1 MADWT
6 DRGVQRRI
14 INFSAFRLD
23 GLGDLLPRAAGSS
36 VFDVGCNRGAV
47 CYDFVLSGAA
57 VVHGVDNG
65 LEEDGKTYVIQTARR
80 VFADIRSVEARFEVC
95 DLRGGAG
102 ALKKAFGND
111 YRKEYDF
118 VLFLA
123 VYHKLRRIMEL
134 PALLHLVDHLAHHC
148 GKFFVWRGSRN
159 ELDEFEP
166 TVIAKGFRRV
176 HYSEIC
182 LVQRP
187 DTQNVEAQPTAVWAK
202 EHPL

>member
-1 MADWT
+1 MGDFT

-14 INFSAFRLD
+14 ISFSAFRLD
-23 GLGDLLPRAAGSS
+23 GLGDLLARASGAS
-36 VFDVGCNRGAV
+36 VLDIGCNRGAV
-47 CYDFVLSGAA
+47 CHDFVLAGAKL
-57 VVHGVDNG
+57 VHGCDNG
-65 LEEDGKTYVIQTARR
+65 KETDGTTTVSTANKW
-80 VFADIRSVEARFEVC
+80 FADIRSVESRFELV
-95 DLRGGAG
+95 DLTGGSG

-111 YRKEYDF
+111 YRREYDF

-123 VYHKLRRIMEL
+123 VYHKLRRVMEL

-148 GKFFVWRGSRN
+148 GKFFVWRGSRE

-166 TVIAKGFRRV
+166 TLIAKGFRRV